1 MQDSNSDYTAL
12 ATREDET
19 SLPLISR
26 KKSNRANL
34 VKFAIFF
41 TFLLAAFVAIANRR
55 TVLHNEEMVAMV
67 EEQPPPNAPLID
79 VTALTRA
86 RQGWPTT
93 QLAYSWRK
101 DKMDAKATAEE
112 QARVAAAQKTI
123 QNFPP
128 KPVIVHSAATGK
140 DQRCYATTGTIDGQ
154 KVVILGFPGTESMD
168 DWKRDFQS
176 LTTEPWKGFQTGKG
190 FVKRYNEHMQ
200 AEDFRKKVDALIQK
214 ENPAAIWCVG
224 HSLGGALATLCATD
238 FVTSGKKV
246 VAITFGQP
254 RVFKAD
260 DAVKVNQNF
269 KLGNAKGN
277 EFIRIVNFGD
287 MIPST
292 PQSTLGYEHVGRP
305 YYLNKPVAGEFTL
318 QEKHQDF
325 TAPNAAVFTAMN
337 HMMGSYEKRIE
348 EVEAAAQKNKLY
360 SGGQMGKGATG
371 LMGKAKAMLKRA
383 ESEKS
388 VSNYEEK

>member
-1 MQDSNSDYTAL
+1 MQDTNSDYTAL

-41 TFLLAAFVAIANRR
+41 AFLLAAFVAIANRR
-55 TVLHNEEMVAMV
+55 TMLHNEEMVAMV
-67 EEQPPPNAPLID
+67 QEQPPANAPLID
-79 VTALTRA
+79 VAALTRA
-86 RQGWPTT
+86 RQGWPLT
-93 QLAYSWRK
+93 QLAYSWREANP
-101 DKMDAKATAEE
+101 DAKAVAAEA
-112 QARVAAAQKTI
+112 QRVAAAQKVI
-123 QNFPP
+123 QNFPA
-128 KPVIVHSAATGK
+128 KPVIVHSAAVHK
-140 DQRCYATTGTIDGQ
+140 DKRCYATTGTIDG
-154 KVVILGFPGTESMD
+154 KKAVILGFPGT
-168 DWKRDFQS
+168 DFTSKGDIMADLTS
-176 LTTEPWKGFQTGKG
+176 LGTKDWKGFKTGAG
-190 FVKRYNEHMQ
+190 FIKRYNEHMQ
-200 AEDFRKKVDALIQK
+200 EENFRQKVDALIKK
-214 ENPAAIWCVG
+214 ENPAAIFCVG

-269 KLGNAKGN
+269 KLGNAGGN

-287 MIPST
+287 FIPST
-292 PQSTLGYEHVGRP
+292 PQSTLGFEHVGRP
-305 YYLNKPVAGEFTL
+305 FYLNKSLKGKWQL

-325 TAPNAAVFTAMN
+325 TAVSVSPIPES
-337 HMMGSYEKRIE
+337 HRMGRYEERIE
-348 EVEAAAQKNKLY
+348 KVEAVAQKDGLY
-360 SGGQMGKGATG
+360 KSGGRLG
-371 LMGKAKAMLKRA
+371 RA

-388 VSNYEEK
+388 VSNNEEK

>member
-1 MQDSNSDYTAL
+1 MQVSNSDYTAL
-12 ATREDET
+12 ATREDGT

-34 VKFAIFF
+34 LKFAIFF
-41 TFLLAAFVAIANRR
+41 TFLLAAFVAIANWR

-67 EEQPPPNAPLID
+67 EEQPPANAPLID
-79 VTALTRA
+79 VAALTRA
-86 RQGWPTT
+86 RQGWPVT

-101 DKMDAKATAEE
+101 DNPDAKAVTAE
-112 QARVAAAQKTI
+112 QQSVAAAQKMI
-123 QNFPP
+123 QNFPS
-128 KPVIVHSAATGK
+128 KPVIVHSAAVPK
-140 DQRCYATTGTIDGQ
+140 DQRCFATTGTIDGQ
-154 KVVILGFPGTESMD
+154 KAVILGFPGTESKE
-168 DWKRDFQS
+168 DWMRDFES
-176 LTTEPWKGFQTGKG
+176 LGTKDWNGLKTGAGFIQ
-190 FVKRYNEHMQ
+190 RYKEHMQ
-200 AEDFRKKVDALIQK
+200 AEDFRQKVDALIQK
-214 ENPAAIWCVG
+214 ENPAAIFCIG

-238 FVTSGKKV
+238 FVTSATGKKV

-269 KLGNAKGN
+269 KLGNPGGN

-292 PQSTLGYEHVGRP
+292 PQSTLGFEHVGRP
-305 YYLNKPVAGEFTL
+305 FYLNKPVAGDFTL

-325 TAPNAAVFTAMN
+325 SAPNAAVFTADK
-337 HMMGSYEKRIE
+337 HMMGKYESRIE
-348 EVEAAAQKNKLY
+348 EVEAVAQKKGLY
-360 SGGQMGKGATG
+360 GGGQGR
-371 LMGKAKAMLKRA
+371 RA